1 MGVGADQMNTDS
13 DQSEDSQE
21 AAECNVDE
29 VATSDEE
36 ISGSEGVSEE
46 LDEIAELRALSEKN
60 WDKYLRA
67 AAELENVRKR
77 AARDV
82 ENAHKFA
89 VERFATEL
97 LAVCDSLEMAL
108 NADETGIGIEDLK
121 AGNEATLKL
130 FTSILQRF
138 GVSEINP
145 SGESFDPEMHE
156 AMTVQHSDECKPGN
170 ILTVYQKGYALNGRL
185 MRPARVV
192 VAGDS
197 ANIVGKES

>member
-1 MGVGADQMNTDS
+1 MNTDA
-13 DQSEDSQE
+13 DQSEDSRE
-21 AAECNVDE
+21 APECNGDQ
-29 VATSDEE
+29 TSALDDE
-36 ISGSEGVSEE
+36 ISVGEGVAEE
-46 LDEIAELRALSEKN
+46 VDQVAELRALSESN

-89 VERFATEL
+89 VERFATDL

-108 NADETGIGIEDLK
+108 NADQAGTSIEDLK

-145 SGESFDPEMHE
+145 LGESFDPEMHE
-156 AMTVQHSDECKPGN
+156 AMTVQHSDECEPGN
-170 ILTVYQKGYALNGRL
+170 IVTVYQKGYALNGRL

-197 ANIVGKES
+197 GDILGKEN

>member
-1 MGVGADQMNTDS
+1 MGVGADQMNTDA
-13 DQSEDSQE
+13 DQSEDSRE
-21 AAECNVDE
+21 APECNGDE
-29 VATSDEE
+29 ARALDDE
-36 ISGSEGVSEE
+36 ITVGEGVAEE
-46 LDEIAELRALSEKN
+46 VDQVTELRALSESN

-89 VERFATEL
+89 VERFATDL

-108 NADETGIGIEDLK
+108 NADQAGTSIEDLK

-145 SGESFDPEMHE
+145 LGESFDPEMHE
-156 AMTVQHSDECKPGN
+156 AMTVQHSDECEPGN
-170 ILTVYQKGYALNGRL
+170 IVTVYQKGYALNGRL

-197 ANIVGKES
+197 GDILGKQN